1 MFQIGI
7 CDDEIGAR
15 QTLSAAVERI
25 LDNGNQKCS
34 FFEFSSGEGLLKWL
48 EKHPGELDILFLDI
62 EMGGINGMETAKR
75 AREADDKLILIFV
88 TGFADFV
95 FDGYFVG
102 ALGYVVKPIDNQKLS
117 EVMMNALGALQKQSF
132 QSFSLSNSEG
142 KYKIPLDKIL
152 YFYSD
157 RRQVTLVSEQKEYP
171 FYGKLDAVAS
181 EVGAGFVRIHQRY
194 LVRGAAVTA
203 LEGGN
208 VVVGGRELPI
218 SRAHRHNALMEI
230 TNALLQ
236 KGNV

>member
-1 MFQIGI
+1 MLQIGI

-15 QTLSAAVERI
+15 QKLSGAVERI
-25 LDNGNQKCS
+25 LEKGNQRCV

-48 EKHPGELDILFLDI
+48 ESHPSELDILFLDI
-62 EMGGINGMETAKR
+62 EMGGINGVETAKR
-75 AREADDKLILIFV
+75 VRDADDKLILIFV

-102 ALGYVVKPIDNQKLS
+102 ALGYVVKPIDTEKLG
-117 EVMMNALGALQKQSF
+117 EVMINALGVLQKQSF
-132 QSFSLSNSEG
+132 QSFSLSNAEG
-142 KYKIPLDKIL
+142 KYKIPLSKIL

-157 RRQVTLVSEQKEYP
+157 RRQVVLVTDQKEYP
-171 FYGKLDAVAS
+171 FYGKLDTVAS

-208 VVVGGRELPI
+208 VVVGGPRLPI
-218 SRAHRHNALMEI
+218 SRAHRHNALLEI
-230 TNALLQ
+230 SNALL
-236 KGNV
+236 KGSP